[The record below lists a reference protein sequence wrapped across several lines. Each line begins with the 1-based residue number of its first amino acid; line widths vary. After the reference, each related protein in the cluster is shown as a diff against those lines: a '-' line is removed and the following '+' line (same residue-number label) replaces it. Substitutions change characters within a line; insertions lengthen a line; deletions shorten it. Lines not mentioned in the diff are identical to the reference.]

1 MRTSL
6 MTRSVISIAS
16 LAIGS
21 VALAAAPA
29 SADTSSG
36 ISRETVL
43 TVASNVKFG
52 IDRYGPTTQALVER
66 VCGFDGNTGRD
77 IQITASYD
85 EQGVDGFLVQAYVD
99 GRGETSSPNCTFAAF
114 ATSEAFSTMSGT
126 ATVASQQL
134 PVLEL
139 RAAAPATH
147 DYTLSGDVYV
157 TAPVTDIGYGDD
169 ATATASGDVTR
180 TEAARTTTSR
190 VVTPKTTAVK
200 VAARKAYQ
208 RTIDTAQAKLVKAL
222 KKAGKSSSKKAAAR
236 ATYAARKKA
245 AKAKLHVAWLGDKK
259 TIITTVPTGSSV
271 KPFTL
276 STADNNVPR

>member
-21 VALAAAPA
+21 VTLGAAPA

-52 IDRYGPTTQALVER
+52 VDQYGPATQALVEK
-66 VCGFDGNTGRD
+66 VCGFDSNTGRD

-85 EQGVDGFLVQAYVD
+85 DEGVNGFLVQAYVD
-99 GRGETSSPNCTFAAF
+99 GRGETSSSNCTFAAF
-114 ATSEAFSTMSGT
+114 AASEPFSTMSGT
-126 ATVASQQL
+126 ATIETQAP
-134 PVLEL
+134 PVTEQ
-139 RAAAPATH
+139 RAAVPATH
-147 DYTLSGDVYV
+147 DYSLSGDVYV
-157 TAPVTDIGYGDD
+157 STPVTDIGYGDF
-169 ATATASGDVTR
+169 AIAKASGNVTR

-208 RTIDTAQAKLVKAL
+208 RTIDTAQVKLVKAL

-245 AKAKLHVAWLGDKK
+245 AKAKLHIAWLGDKK
-259 TIITTVPTGSSV
+259 TVVTTVPTGSSV
-271 KPFTL
+271 KPFTF
-276 STADNNVPR
+276 TTNGNNFPF